1 MITYDSMERSPTVQ
15 LRQCGFDGGQR
26 FVVLGGGLAGLAT
39 ARELLTRGHSVTL
52 IEKGSEVGGLAR
64 TFEQDGFRFD
74 IGGHRF
80 HSNNPTVVQ
89 WLKDLLKT
97 DLLTVP
103 RHSHIYLN
111 QRFVNYPIQFPGALA
126 IFSPAKAAHMVASYL
141 SAKVTERNRQDV
153 SFEDWV
159 IKRYG
164 RALYEVFF
172 QPYTEKV
179 WGIACEELA
188 ATWAS
193 QRIGLPSMWEMLK
206 HAIAPAKNTPATA
219 ISEFYY
225 PRRGFGMIP
234 AALEREIL
242 DMGGMIHTSA
252 KLLACEPI
260 EAGFQVSIV
269 LENGVQHT
277 IKADYVVSSIPVN
290 ALLQSIPEHL
300 GSHEILAQSKLEYRD
315 LICLMIALKK
325 EQVSTDSWTYFPHRN
340 LMFGR
345 THEPKNWSPEMV
357 PDPSYTSLAIEI
369 FSSRGEGSWN
379 LPDDEILKTV
389 VDQMDQIGWIK
400 KADVHKSWVLRVPY
414 AYPVY
419 RKGYAENLT
428 VVKDYLSQWSN
439 LHLVG
444 RTGSFHYMNSDGVIE
459 DVFRLIE
466 ELFPQEA
473 IAVQPLIVSG
483 RWM

>member
-1 MITYDSMERSPTVQ
+1 MLTCDSAGSSSTIQ
-15 LRQCGFDGGQR
+15 LHPQRVNGGQR
-26 FVVLGGGLAGLAT
+26 FVILGGGLAGLVT
-39 ARELLTRGHSVTL
+39 ARELLKRGCRVTL
-52 IEKGSEVGGLAR
+52 IEQAAEVGGLAR
-64 TFEQDGFRFD
+64 TFEREGFRFD

-89 WLKDLLKT
+89 WLKELLQT

-103 RHSHIYLN
+103 RLSHIYLN
-111 QRFVNYPIQFPGALA
+111 QQFVNYPIQFPGALS
-126 IFSPAKAAHMVASYL
+126 IFPPLQAAEMVLSYL
-141 SAKVTERNRQDV
+141 TAKFTERHRADV

-159 IKRYG
+159 VKRYG
-164 RALYEVFF
+164 KALYQVFF

-179 WGIACEELA
+179 WGIPCDQLA

-193 QRIGLPSMWEMLK
+193 QRIGLPSLWKMLK
-206 HAIAPAKNTPATA
+206 HAIAPSPHTPATA

-225 PRRGFGMIP
+225 PRQGFGMIP

-242 DMGGMIHTSA
+242 SLGGTIHTSA
-252 KLLACEPI
+252 TLIRCEPLKS
-260 EAGFQVSIV
+260 GFEVAIALKHGTQRMLQTDQVIS
-269 LENGVQHT
+269 T
-277 IKADYVVSSIPVN
+277 IPLN

-300 GSHEILAQSKLEYRD
+300 GSHEILAQYQLDYRD
-315 LICLMIALKK
+315 LICLMVALDKP
-325 EQVSTDSWTYFPHRN
+325 QVSPDSWTYFPHRD

-345 THEPKNWSPEMV
+345 THEPKNWSAEMV
-357 PDPSYTSLAIEI
+357 PDPNFTSLAIEI
-369 FSSRGEGSWN
+369 FASRGDETWN
-379 LPDDEILKTV
+379 LSDTEILETV
-389 VDQMDQIGWIK
+389 VDQMDQIGWIQ

-419 RKGYAENLT
+419 RKDYANNLMS
-428 VVKDYLSQWSN
+428 VKNYLSQWN
-439 LHLVG
+439 TLHLVG

-466 ELFPQEA
+466 ALFPQEST
-473 IAVQPLIVSG
+473 AVKPLLVAG

>member
-1 MITYDSMERSPTVQ
+1 
-15 LRQCGFDGGQR
+15 
-26 FVVLGGGLAGLAT
+26 
-39 ARELLTRGHSVTL
+39 
-52 IEKGSEVGGLAR
+52 
-64 TFEQDGFRFD
+64 
-74 IGGHRF
+74 
-80 HSNNPTVVQ
+80 
-89 WLKDLLKT
+89 
-97 DLLTVP
+97 
-103 RHSHIYLN
+103 
-111 QRFVNYPIQFPGALA
+111 
-126 IFSPAKAAHMVASYL
+126 
-141 SAKVTERNRQDV
+141 
-153 SFEDWV
+153 
-159 IKRYG
+159 
-164 RALYEVFF
+164 
-172 QPYTEKV
+172 
-179 WGIACEELA
+179 
-188 ATWAS
+188 
-193 QRIGLPSMWEMLK
+193 MWEMLK

-252 KLLACEPI
+252 TLLACEPI
-260 EAGFQVSIV
+260 EAGFQVSVV
-269 LENGVQHT
+269 LENGVQRT
-277 IKADYVVSSIPVN
+277 INADCMVSSIPVN

-369 FSSRGEGSWN
+369 FSSRGESSWT